1 MCGLSHCPITAR
13 FLRAKTITPIEE
25 YMGATPSVFVG
36 SYGYPSVALHPLMT
50 EDPDHPPDWM
60 AAKQSI
66 ADIVSIRAETIR
78 GKHAGNERYTHAMQ
92 EIALSVKPLDVETR
106 FSKPVSWDVSF
117 GTVITPVGRSGEIA
131 RCEVIDNAVVP
142 RIVDKVTSDV
152 DLSATGA
159 CQELVQG
166 KTDVYQI
173 SQLLSSGLL
182 GREKKRHLVP
192 TRWSITATDD
202 IVAKQLKKTISRYSS
217 INSCQVCFAQEYGN
231 AIAMIFMPGAWE
243 YEMVEAWE
251 EGSLWGGEVEY
262 ILSDR
267 EGRKKQGY
275 SPIAGGYYAARLAVL
290 EYLAAIRRCAQVIVV
305 RYTSR
310 EYWAPLGVWVVR
322 EVSRKATEQKPYL
335 CDTPHEAVLIVTG
348 LLQRTSW
355 HQYIT
360 LIEKAKSQTRLS
372 DFWE

>member
-13 FLRAKTITPIEE
+13 FLRAKNITPIEE

-36 SYGYPSVALHPLMT
+36 SYGYPTIALHPLMT
-50 EDPDHPPDWM
+50 QDPDHPPDWM
-60 AAKQSI
+60 TAQRSI
-66 ADIVSIRAETIR
+66 ADIVGVRAETIR
-78 GKHAGNERYTHAMQ
+78 GKHAGKERYTQAMQ
-92 EIALSVKPLDVETR
+92 EIALSIKPLDIETR

-117 GTVITPVGRSGEIA
+117 GTVITPVGRSGDIA
-131 RCEVIDNAVVP
+131 RCEVIDNAIVP
-142 RIVDKVTSDV
+142 RIVDKVTSDT
-152 DLSATGA
+152 DLNATGA
-159 CQELVQG
+159 CHELIQG
-166 KTDVYQI
+166 NTDIYHI
-173 SQLLSSGLL
+173 SQLLSAGLL

-202 IVAKQLKKTISRYSS
+202 IVAKQLKETISRYSS
-217 INSCQVCFAQEYGN
+217 INSCLVFFAKEYGN

-243 YEMVEAWE
+243 FEMVEAWE
-251 EGSLWGGEVEY
+251 EGSLWGGEQEY
-262 ILSDR
+262 IVSDR
-267 EGRKKQGY
+267 EGKKKQGY
-275 SPIAGGYYAARLAVL
+275 SPIAGGYYAARLAAL
-290 EYLAAIRRCAQVIVV
+290 EHLAQIRRSAQVIIV

-335 CDTPHEAVLIVTG
+335 CDTPDEAFLRVTG
-348 LLQRTSW
+348 LLQKTSW
-355 HQYIT
+355 HQHIT

>member
-1 MCGLSHCPITAR
+1 MCGLPHCPITAR

-36 SYGYPSVALHPLMT
+36 SYGYPAIALHPLMT
-50 EDPDHPPDWM
+50 QDHDHPPDWM
-60 AAKQSI
+60 ASHHSI
-66 ADIVSIRAETIR
+66 SDIVGIRAETIR
-78 GKHAGNERYTHAMQ
+78 GKHAGKERYTLAMQ
-92 EIALSVKPLDVETR
+92 EVALSIKPLDIETR

-131 RCEVIDNAVVP
+131 RCEVLDNAIVP

-152 DLSATGA
+152 DLNATDA

-166 KTDVYQI
+166 KTDIYHI
-173 SQLLSSGLL
+173 SQLLSAGLL
-182 GREKKRHLVP
+182 GREKRRHLVP

-202 IVAKQLKKTISRYSS
+202 IVAKQLKDTISRYTP
-217 INSCQVCFAQEYGN
+217 INSCQICFAKEYGN
-231 AIAMIFMPGAWE
+231 AIAMIFIPGAWE

-251 EGSLWGGEVEY
+251 AGSLWGGEQEY
-262 ILSDR
+262 IISDR
-267 EGRKKQGY
+267 EGKKKQGY
-275 SPIAGGYYAARLAVL
+275 SPIAGGYYASRLAAL
-290 EYLAAIRRCAQVIVV
+290 EYLAQIRRCAQVVVV

-310 EYWAPLGVWVVR
+310 DYWAPLGVWVVR

-335 CDTPHEAVLIVTG
+335 CDTPDEAVSIVTA

-372 DFWE
+372 DFLG